1 MLCVF
6 RQRCMKLDQSRQR
19 IEVVLKSVMH
29 TLFLIPLNLISSNP
43 SITTHTINRGICSR
57 IEAIDKS
64 SRVKMLFT
72 VVDRYCIIQYPSSDI
87 INTVYIKGVR
97 GTSSAISSLLTPFS
111 CRDAKV
117 TANVFPTDY
126 IFCDNIPSS
135 TEPVTMSPVKTTR
148 SAFHYQV
155 YMGLTKVL
163 YLI

>member
-1 MLCVF
+1 
-6 RQRCMKLDQSRQR
+6 MKIGQSRQR
-19 IEVVLKSVMH
+19 IEVVLNSVMH

-97 GTSSAISSLLTPFS
+97 GDKFSNLFPCNAILMIVIA
-111 CRDAKV
+111 RV
-117 TANVFPTDY
+117 TANGISRSITYFVITSH
-126 IFCDNIPSS
+126 PS
-135 TEPVTMSPVKTTR
+135 T
-148 SAFHYQV
+148 
-155 YMGLTKVL
+155 
-163 YLI
+163 